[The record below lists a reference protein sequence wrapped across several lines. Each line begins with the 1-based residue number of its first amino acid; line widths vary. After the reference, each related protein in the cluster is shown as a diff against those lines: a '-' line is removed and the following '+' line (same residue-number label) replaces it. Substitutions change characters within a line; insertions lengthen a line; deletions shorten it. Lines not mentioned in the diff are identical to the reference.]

1 MSEAVETARL
11 MDAVYRH
18 QRHVYDLTRKY
29 YLLGR
34 DHLIEQ
40 LAPPAGGTVLE
51 LGCGTGRN
59 LIAAAKRYPQ
69 ARFYGLDISRHM
81 LDTAAGNIAKAGLGN
96 RIDLIEG
103 DAADPAAIDALG
115 VQAFDRVFY
124 SYTLSMIP
132 IWRGALSAGAARLG
146 EGGRIHVV
154 DFGQQERLPAWFKK
168 LLLAWLKSFH
178 VTPRADLEQELRGL
192 AGRLGADLR
201 FRPLYRGYAAYAEL
215 QNAVL
220 REEASLSGEGLQ
232 GEFREN
238 RLD

>member
-34 DHLIEQ
+34 DHLIDE
-40 LAPPAGGTVLE
+40 LRPPKRGAVLE

-59 LIAAAKRYPQ
+59 LIAAARRYPE

-81 LDTAAGNIAKAGLGN
+81 LDTAQKNIDKAGLSA
-96 RIDLIEG
+96 RIQLIEG
-103 DAADPAAIDALG
+103 DAANPAATETLE
-115 VQAFDRVFY
+115 VPAFDRVFY

-132 IWRGALSAGAARLG
+132 IWREALAAGCTRLA

-154 DFGQQERLPAWFKK
+154 DFGQQGRLPGWFRK
-168 LLLAWLKSFH
+168 LLFSWLKSFH
-178 VTPRADLEQELRGL
+178 VTPRADLEQELAVL
-192 AGRLGADLR
+192 AEKTGSDLM
-201 FRPLYRGYAAYAEL
+201 FRHLYRGYSDYAEL
-215 QNAVL
+215 RKRQSDAD
-220 REEASLSGEGLQ
+220 RGG
-232 GEFREN
+232 
-238 RLD
+238 